1 MAERGLVVLSFITHK
16 MEKLFSVVKHFRNG
30 SEPMFIQENLT
41 LEQAKKIV
49 NSFPDSQE
57 TMVTMLQQEKS

>member
-1 MAERGLVVLSFITHK
+1 MNESPDQLPPLLNLI
-16 MEKLFSVVKHFRNG
+16 KLFSVVKHFRNG

-41 LEQAKKIV
+41 LKQAKKIV

-57 TMVTMLQQEKS
+57 TMVTMVQQEKQR

>member
-1 MAERGLVVLSFITHK
+1 

-30 SEPMFIQENLT
+30 SEPIILQENLT
-41 LEQAKKIV
+41 REQAKKIV

-57 TMVTMLQQEKS
+57 TMVTFFQQEKRIPTHRAI

>member
-1 MAERGLVVLSFITHK
+1 

-30 SEPMFIQENLT
+30 SEPMILEENLT
-41 LEQAKKIV
+41 REQAKKIV

-57 TMVTMLQQEKS
+57 TMVTFFQQEQRV

>member
-1 MAERGLVVLSFITHK
+1 

-30 SEPMFIQENLT
+30 SEPMILQENLT
-41 LEQAKKIV
+41 LEQAKQIV

-57 TMVTMLQQEKS
+57 TMVTFFQQEKRIPTHRAI